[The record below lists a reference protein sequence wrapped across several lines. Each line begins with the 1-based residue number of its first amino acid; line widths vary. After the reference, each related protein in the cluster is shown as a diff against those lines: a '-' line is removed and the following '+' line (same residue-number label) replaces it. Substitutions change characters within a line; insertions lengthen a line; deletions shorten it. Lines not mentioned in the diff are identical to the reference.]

1 MKLKRSQ
8 VGPICA
14 VKGFIVNACCSLLV
28 RYGISGTYTSEE
40 RDGQIIRKVT
50 IIVTCISEVGNVY
63 EVSYKVD
70 VIQEADNIQH
80 ISNEHFEKWFGF
92 YDRNIQRIV
101 YLDGQKMVAY
111 LPETRQLTYQSFKL
125 TKL

>member
-8 VGPICA
+8 VGPVWA
-14 VKGFIVNACCSLLV
+14 FKGTIVHACCSLLV
-28 RYGISGTYTSEE
+28 RYSFPGTYTSEE
-40 RDGQIIRKVT
+40 KDGEIVRRVT
-50 IIVTCISEVGNVY
+50 IIITCLSEIGNVY

-70 VIQEADNIQH
+70 VIQEAENIQH
-80 ISNEHFEKWFGF
+80 ISNEYYEKWFGF

-111 LPETRQLTYQSFKL
+111 LPETRQLTYQSFRL
-125 TKL
+125 TKQ